1 MLPATCEHL
10 SPLACVS
17 EVLLQQTAVQGGG
30 VQVCHRFLGCLVFLS
45 GCWWSDCDGQHVI
58 FVPCASYGG
67 IFIHSDPPKKLVINS
82 ESSYRF

>member
-1 MLPATCEHL
+1 M
-10 SPLACVS
+10 
-17 EVLLQQTAVQGGG
+17 
-30 VQVCHRFLGCLVFLS
+30 CLVFLF

-58 FVPCASYGG
+58 FVPCVSYGG